1 MLEHQ
6 TLYHGVPY
14 TIYMKEKNYKYFHIK
29 IGGIT
34 YRDIDTDL
42 MNNKKYVIYP
52 ILINLFKSE
61 NNSASK
67 PTVDIIKSMN
77 LAELRN
83 VFHDLFYMDIYQL
96 NKDN

>member
-14 TIYMKEKNYKYFHIK
+14 IVYMKEKNYKYFHIK

-34 YRDIDTDL
+34 YRDINTDL
-42 MNNKKYVIYP
+42 MKNKKYVIYP
-52 ILINLFKSE
+52 ILKDLFKSE
-61 NNSASK
+61 PK
-67 PTVDIIKSMN
+67 IKSMK

-83 VFHDLFYMDIYQL
+83 VFYDLFYMDLYKL
-96 NKDN
+96 NNST